1 MSGVDETRRSRDV
14 RSRVA
19 ITVFA
24 VAAVSFALVA
34 EQVATRAPLIARDL
48 QVSVWLHGH
57 GNSSLTGFLLAV
69 SRLHSTLCIL
79 AMALFAGLIVWRN
92 GDRFHALW
100 LALAV
105 PGGLLLNV
113 ALKHLFDRPRPA
125 WDDPI
130 LTLTSQSF
138 PSGHATGATLFYGF
152 VACYA
157 VWRMKGAAA
166 RALAIAA
173 CTTMVLL
180 VGFSRIYLGVHY
192 LSDVLAS
199 MCLGTAWLTVC
210 MIAARAIAGRSDAMA
225 AA

>member
-1 MSGVDETRRSRDV
+1 MSAVGGARRPPGIRSRI
-14 RSRVA
+14 A
-19 ITVFA
+19 IAVLA
-24 VAAVSFALVA
+24 VAAASFALIA
-34 EQVATRAPLIARDL
+34 EQVATAAPLIARDL

-57 GNSSLTGFLLAV
+57 GNPALTAFLLAIT
-69 SRLHSTLCIL
+69 RLHSTLGVL
-79 AMALFAGLIVWRN
+79 AMSFFAGLIVWRN

-152 VACYA
+152 LACYA

-173 CTTMVLL
+173 CATMVLL

-192 LSDVLAS
+192 LSDVLAA
-199 MCLGTAWLTVC
+199 MCLGTVWLALC
-210 MIAARAIAGRSDAMA
+210 MIAAQALAGRRDAVA